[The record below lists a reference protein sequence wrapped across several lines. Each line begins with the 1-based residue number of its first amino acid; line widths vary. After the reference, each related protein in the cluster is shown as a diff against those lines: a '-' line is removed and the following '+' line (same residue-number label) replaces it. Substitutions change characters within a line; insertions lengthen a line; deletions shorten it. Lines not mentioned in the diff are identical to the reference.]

1 MSTVTRRLLPLLVLV
16 LAACGSPTATTPAT
30 AAPKPSATPV
40 SAAAILASFHD
51 PAFAFEAHMSGEIK
65 VANVTLPV
73 SGKSSFRAGDSYSLL
88 IINAKSGRQ
97 RTERIAAGATVYVR
111 STESGPWF
119 SAPGPT
125 DSGNWGAALA
135 RLGALTEQ
143 NRLSYN
149 GKRARAFITDAR
161 ALTASQLGIPARAVA
176 NVSGTMTLYV
186 DDPGNLLG
194 FLVDVAWKQP
204 GPSGAAID
212 GSMNLDYS
220 ITARDPTIAAPDE
233 IWKRVTSTHFGY
245 SIGFP
250 VDMEVAEGIG
260 SKPDVF
266 RYPDMFAMVARQSG
280 QPMAGLLSTYVTAY
294 IDATHRELKVRPES
308 QTDIVIAGHPGKALR
323 YQFLADG
330 EHKYRVVGLTLNGR
344 NGYFVAV
351 VGHAG
356 DEEVV
361 DALFEDMIGTFAIT
375 AP

>member
-1 MSTVTRRLLPLLVLV
+1 MSTVTRRLVLPLVGLV
-16 LAACGSPTATTPAT
+16 LAGCGSPTASAPP
-30 AAPKPSATPV
+30 AAPPSAPPV

-73 SGKSSFRAGDSYSLL
+73 SGKSSFRAGDSYSIL

-97 RTERIAAGATVYVR
+97 RTERIVSGATAYVR
-111 STESGPWF
+111 STETGPWF

-135 RLGALTEQ
+135 RLTAITER

-149 GKRARAFITDAR
+149 GKRARAFITDAG
-161 ALTASQLGIPARAVA
+161 ALTASQLGIPASAVA

-204 GPSGAAID
+204 GPGGAAID

-220 ITARDPTIAAPDE
+220 VTARDPTIAAPDE
-233 IWKRVTSTHFGY
+233 VWKRVTSTHFGY

-250 VDMEVAEGIG
+250 LDMQIAEGIG

-280 QPMAGLLSTYVTAY
+280 QPMAGLLSAYVTTY
-294 IDATHRELKVRPES
+294 IAATYRDLKVKPDS

-323 YQFLADG
+323 YQILADG
-330 EHKYRVVGLTLNGR
+330 EHEYRVIGLTLNGR
-344 NGYFVAV
+344 NGYFVAL

-361 DALFEDMIGTFAIT
+361 DALFEAMISTFTIT

>member
-1 MSTVTRRLLPLLVLV
+1 MSTVTRRLVLPLVGLV
-16 LAACGSPTATTPAT
+16 LAACGSPIAS
-30 AAPKPSATPV
+30 APPSAPPSPPPV
-40 SAAAILASFHD
+40 SAAAILASFRD

-97 RTERIAAGATVYVR
+97 RTERIVAGATVYVR

-135 RLGALTEQ
+135 RLGAITER
-143 NRLSYN
+143 NRLTYN
-149 GKRARAFITDAR
+149 SKRARAFITDAG
-161 ALTASQLGIPARAVA
+161 ALTASQLGIATRGVA

-186 DDPGNLLG
+186 ADAGELLG
-194 FLVDVAWKQP
+194 FVVDTAWKQAGP
-204 GPSGAAID
+204 GGAAID
-212 GSMNLDYS
+212 ASMNLDYS
-220 ITARDPTIAAPDE
+220 VTAKDPTIAAPDE
-233 IWKRVTSTHFGY
+233 VWKRVTSTHFGY

-280 QPMAGLLSTYVTAY
+280 QPMAGLLSAYVTTY
-294 IDATHRELKVRPES
+294 IDATYRELKVRPES
-308 QTDIVIAGHPGKALR
+308 QTDIVMAGHPGKALR
-323 YQFLADG
+323 YQFQADG
-330 EHKYRVVGLTLNGR
+330 QYKYRVVGLTLDGR
-344 NGYFVAV
+344 NGYFLAIF
-351 VGHAG
+351 GHGG

-361 DALFEDMIGTFAIT
+361 DALFEEMIGTFTIT
-375 AP
+375 P